1 MAISRQDETDLLTAL
16 HEGVLESPLWST
28 FLSRLRSRTVADYAG
43 LILRRG
49 DGSPEV
55 SEFASARHVRQDLK
69 QIYLGGLYRLDPVLN
84 QPLRPNRVYAL
95 DEILDV
101 RNADHQRFIREC
113 MAPAMIRFARLMRV
127 SEVAGYDAWLVIARE
142 KGDFDA
148 SETALLSAL
157 APHVAIAVRT
167 YAALQRERL
176 RADISGEAIQ
186 RLNFGWIT
194 LDAGGVIVDYDDQ
207 ADRLLRQSTAL
218 RKTAAGRLVPTS
230 RQAEGAL
237 ARLLRQ
243 VSAGETVRSQ
253 AIHLSDEPWLDML
266 VASIRDQPFSRSK
279 APVLVAYVHGE
290 ERSSADRADQL
301 MDLFALTRSE
311 ARLAIALSHGRSI
324 AEAAKDLGLTLETTR
339 LYSKRIYAKT
349 GTKGQADLVRLVL
362 ASVVALA

>member
-1 MAISRQDETDLLTAL
+1 MTISRQDELDLLTAL

-28 FLSRLRSRTVADYAG
+28 FLKRMRSRLRADHAG
-43 LILRRG
+43 LIIRRG
-49 DGSPEV
+49 DGQPEV
-55 SEFASARHVRQDLK
+55 CEFVPERSSDPNRVPDPLS
-69 QIYLGGLYRLDPVLN
+69 RLEPILN
-84 QPLRPNRVYAL
+84 AHMRPNRVYAM
-95 DEILDV
+95 DELLHPRPMAGEGV
-101 RNADHQRFIREC
+101 ARFSRQ
-113 MAPAMIRFARLMRV
+113 MRV
-127 SEVAGYDAWLVIARE
+127 SEAGGYDGWIVVTRDKE
-142 KGDFDA
+142 DFDA
-148 SETALLSAL
+148 GEAALVSAL
-157 APHVAIAVRT
+157 APHMAIAIRT
-167 YAALQRERL
+167 YAAIQRERL

-194 LDAGGVIVDYDDQ
+194 LDAGGIIVDYDDQ

-243 VSAGETVRSQ
+243 VAAGETIRSQ

-301 MDLFALTRSE
+301 MDLFGLTRSE

-324 AEAAKDLGLTLETTR
+324 ADAAKDLGLTLETTR
-339 LYSKRIYAKT
+339 LYSKRLYAKT

>member
-49 DGSPEV
+49 DGAPEV
-55 SEFASARHVRQDLK
+55 CEFASARQLRQDLR
-69 QIYLGGLYRLDPVLN
+69 QRYRDEFHRLDPMIR
-84 QPLRPNRVYAL
+84 QTLRADRVYAL
-95 DEILDV
+95 QELLDM
-101 RNADHQRFIREC
+101 RDADHQRFAREF
-113 MAPAMIRFARLMRV
+113 MTPGMIRYARLMRV
-127 SEVAGYDAWLVIARE
+127 SEAAGYDAWLVIARD
-142 KGDFDA
+142 KDDFEA
-148 SETALLSAL
+148 SDSALLSAL
-157 APHVAIAVRT
+157 GPHLAIAIRT
-167 YAALQRERL
+167 YAAIQRERL

-194 LDAGGVIVDYDDQ
+194 LDAGGIIVDYDDQ

-218 RKTAAGRLVPTS
+218 RRTAAGRLVPTS

-243 VSAGETVRSQ
+243 VAAGETIRSQ

-266 VASIRDQPFSRSK
+266 VASIRDQPFSGSK

-301 MDLFALTRSE
+301 MDLFGLTRSE

-324 AEAAKDLGLTLETTR
+324 AEAAEDLGLTLETTR

-349 GTKGQADLVRLVL
+349 GTRGQADLVRLVL